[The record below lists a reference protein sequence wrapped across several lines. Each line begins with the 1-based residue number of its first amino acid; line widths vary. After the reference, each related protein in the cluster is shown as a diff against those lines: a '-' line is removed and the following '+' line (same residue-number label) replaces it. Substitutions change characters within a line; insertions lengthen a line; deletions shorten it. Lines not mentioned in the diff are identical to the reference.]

1 MTLTSIYKFIIEP
14 IDGRYTN
21 KVDVDGKEL
30 IINSNIENHRF
41 VNRLGK
47 VISTPIVN
55 NTNIK
60 AGDEVIVHHNVFR
73 RFYDVRGKEKNG
85 GSFFR
90 ENMYLCYE
98 DQIFLHRNNLS
109 TWNSTDNYCFVKPI
123 VKKSKS
129 ALIDHE
135 KEQPLI
141 GVLKYNNNT
150 LESLGFKTGD
160 IVGFTPDSEYEFLID
175 DQRLY
180 RVTTESI
187 IIKYEHEGNEVEYNP
202 SWAKSGGGI
211 NQSC

>member
-1 MTLTSIYKFIIEP
+1 MSSTLKGVYKFIIEP
-14 IDGRYTN
+14 VDGRYTN
-21 KVDVDGKEL
+21 KVDIDGKEL

-47 VISTPIVN
+47 VVAVPLLN
-55 NTNIK
+55 NTKIK
-60 AGDEVIVHHNVFR
+60 VGDEVIVHHNVFR

-98 DQIFLHRNNLS
+98 DQIFLYKDDS
-109 TWNSTDNYCFVKPI
+109 SDWYSTDNYCFVKPI
-123 VKKSKS
+123 AKKSKS

-141 GVLKYNNNT
+141 GVLKYSNDA
-150 LESLGFKTGD
+150 LKSLGFNPGD

-180 RVTTESI
+180 RVTTQSI
-187 IIKYEHEGNEVEYNP
+187 IIKYEHKGDEVEYNP
-202 SWAKSGGGI
+202 SWAKS
-211 NQSC
+211 S